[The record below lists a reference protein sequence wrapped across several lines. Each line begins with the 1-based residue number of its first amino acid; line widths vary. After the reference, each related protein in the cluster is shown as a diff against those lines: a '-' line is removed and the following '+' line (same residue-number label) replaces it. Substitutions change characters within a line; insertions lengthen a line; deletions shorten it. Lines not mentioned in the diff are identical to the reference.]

1 MSKVWCSIPA
11 LLILAP
17 SLAIHGQASAKK
29 GEAATGTVTGTVTC
43 ADTNAP
49 ARFAVV
55 TLERVPPEG
64 TGPIKKMPDGD
75 LMNSTATTD
84 LDGRFVIE
92 KVPVG
97 RYFVVGLLPGYMGPL
112 SRFDREDL
120 AKMSDETL
128 KAILKTVPTVSV
140 EPNQVAQSN
149 LRLDHAS
156 ELSGTV
162 LYDDGS
168 PAIHLFIHLL
178 RKDKNGEITAADGI
192 LISGAGLF
200 GAETMTDDRGR
211 YAIIGVSPGEYVVS
225 VSMKLD
231 KVALGGILSGGLSI
245 NLLGSGSGEVKI
257 FSGSKFRLKDAKL
270 IEVGEGEQLG
280 GLDITI
286 PLAGLHQV
294 RGVVTAKRDGH
305 PLNKGQVALMYA
317 DDRKPVQSADLDREG
332 NFEFPYVPEDRYIL
346 RATGGEDTELIQK
359 HEFNSNFTEEKM
371 LRSYG
376 EVEMPLTVQADMS
389 SLELAAP
396 DAPVAKAAAQ

>member
-1 MSKVWCSIPA
+1 MANPLNW
-11 LLILAP
+11 LLAVVLTGLSMA
-17 SLAIHGQASAKK
+17 AAGQGGKK
-29 GEAATGTVTGTVTC
+29 SEPLTGTVTGTVTC

-55 TLERVPPEG
+55 TLERVPEEKA
-64 TGPIKKMPDGD
+64 GPIKKMPDGD

-84 LDGRFVIE
+84 LEGRFVVE
-92 KVPVG
+92 KVPTG

-120 AKMSDETL
+120 AKMTNETVKAML
-128 KAILKTVPTVSV
+128 KSVPTVNV
-140 EPNQVAQSN
+140 EPNQVAQTN

-168 PAIHLFIHLL
+168 PAIHLWIHLL
-178 RKDKNGEITAADGI
+178 HKDRDGSITAVDGV

-200 GAETMTDDRGR
+200 GAETTTDDRGR
-211 YAIIGVSPGEYVVS
+211 YSIIGVSPGDYVVS
-225 VSMKLD
+225 ASMKLD
-231 KVALGGILSGGLSI
+231 KIALGGVLGGGLSI
-245 NLLGSGSGEVKI
+245 NVWGSGSGEVKI
-257 FSGSKFRLKDAKL
+257 YSGSKFRLKDAKL

-280 GLDITI
+280 GLDMTI

-305 PLNKGQVALMYA
+305 PLNKGRVALLYA
-317 DDRKPVQSADLDREG
+317 DDRKEVQYAELDRNG

-346 RATGGEDTELIQK
+346 RASGGEDTELIQK
-359 HEFNSNFTEEKM
+359 HEFNSNITEEKS

-376 EVEMPLTVQADMS
+376 DVEMPLTVQADMS
-389 SLELAAP
+389 AVELAEP
-396 DAPVAKAAAQ
+396 DVPVAKAAAQ

>member
-1 MSKVWCSIPA
+1 MRYLLSAA
-11 LLILAP
+11 LLIGLSMTA
-17 SLAIHGQASAKK
+17 HGQGTARK
-29 GEAATGTVTGTVTC
+29 GETAAGTVTGTVTC

-55 TLERVPPEG
+55 TLERVPQENAG
-64 TGPIKKMPDGD
+64 QIKKMPDGD
-75 LMNSTATTD
+75 MMNSTATTD
-84 LDGRFVIE
+84 LEGRFVIE

-120 AKMSDETL
+120 AKMSSETL
-128 KAILKTVPTVSV
+128 KAMLKLVPTVSV
-140 EPNQVAQSN
+140 EPNQVAQTS

-168 PAIHLFIHLL
+168 PAIHLLIHLL
-178 RKDKNGEITAADGI
+178 HKDKNGEITSVDGL

-231 KVALGGILSGGLSI
+231 KIALGGVLGGGLSI
-245 NLLGSGSGEVKI
+245 NLLGSGSGEVRI
-257 FSGSKFRLKDAKL
+257 YSGSKFRLKDAKL

-305 PLNKGQVALMYA
+305 PLNKGQVALLYA
-317 DDRKPVQSADLDREG
+317 DDRNPVQYADVDREG
-332 NFEFPYVPEDRYIL
+332 YFEFPYVPEDRYIL
-346 RATGGEDTELIQK
+346 RASGGEDIELIQK

-376 EVEMPLTVQADMS
+376 EVEIPLTVQADIS
-389 SLELAAP
+389 TLELAAP
-396 DAPVAKAAAQ
+396 DARVAKTAAQ